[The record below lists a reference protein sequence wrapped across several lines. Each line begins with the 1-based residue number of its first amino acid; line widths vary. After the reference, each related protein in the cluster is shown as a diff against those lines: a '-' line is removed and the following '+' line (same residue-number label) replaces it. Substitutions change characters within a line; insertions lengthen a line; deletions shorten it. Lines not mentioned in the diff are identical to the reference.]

1 MQERRE
7 RVRAMLCRY
16 HLSQAWLMYEL
27 EKTGVSVDKSSLSD
41 MLGGRRKSGDKTARV
56 IDNALVILEKYG
68 KCYAGE
74 ETSHLGI

>member
-41 MLGGRRKSGDKTARV
+41 LP
-56 IDNALVILEKYG
+56 LPWKYPG
-68 KCYAGE
+68 KK
-74 ETSHLGI
+74 